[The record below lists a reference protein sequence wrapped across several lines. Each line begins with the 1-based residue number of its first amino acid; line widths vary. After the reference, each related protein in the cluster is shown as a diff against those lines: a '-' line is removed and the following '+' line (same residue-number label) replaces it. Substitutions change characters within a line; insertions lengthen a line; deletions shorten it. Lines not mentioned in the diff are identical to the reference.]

1 METIFDKV
9 DSALVQNLSERP
21 EAFQDSHYLNGSAAA
36 ATAQQI
42 GSADLFTPTNGRT
55 PLNQPLPAQIVA
67 ALNLTLVGEYLET
80 EFYSRGLN
88 TPGLIPNELRQVFV
102 RILLNEVGHRETLL
116 TVLGAQAI
124 PKPTLDFTARG
135 ALPDVFSNF
144 QTFVNLGRTFEDNG
158 VRAIKG
164 QAGNV
169 MADDFVL
176 TTALR
181 FHSVE
186 ARHASEL
193 RRIAGLKGWIV
204 LNQRGNIP
212 AILQG
217 VYDGEENVVQGG
229 VNLVTL
235 TGLPATTV
243 SEAFDEPLTADQVL
257 RNLQPFVR
265 FRRGGILFRDELR
278 NKGKE
283 EAAADSTLR

>member
-9 DSALVQNLSERP
+9 NDAVVQNLSEHP
-21 EAFQDSHYLNGSAAA
+21 EAFHDSRYLNSSVAAS
-36 ATAQQI
+36 QQT
-42 GSADLFTPTNGRT
+42 GDSDLFTPTNGRT
-55 PLNQPLPAQIVA
+55 PLNQPLPPQIIA
-67 ALNLTLVGEYLET
+67 ALNLALATEFLET

-88 TPGLIPNELRQVFV
+88 TPGLIPNELRFVFT

-116 TVLGAQAI
+116 TVLGNNAV
-124 PKPTLDFTARG
+124 PKPTFDLTARG
-135 ALPDVFSNF
+135 AVPDVLTNF
-144 QTFVNLGRTFEDNG
+144 QSFLNLGRAFEDQG

-164 QAGNV
+164 QAPNV
-169 MADDFVL
+169 MSDDFIL

-181 FHSVE
+181 FHSME

-212 AILQG
+212 AIFQG
-217 VYDGEENVVQGG
+217 IYDGEENVVQGG
-229 VNLVTL
+229 INLVTL

-257 RNLQPFVR
+257 QNIAPFVS
-265 FRRGGILFRDELR
+265 FRRRGKGTTFRSKPSEDDETGSK
-278 NKGKE
+278 N
-283 EAAADSTLR
+283 

>member
-9 DSALVQNLSERP
+9 DSTLVEKLSERP
-21 EAFQDSHYLNGSAAA
+21 EAFHDSRYLNGSAAA
-36 ATAQQI
+36 SAQQT
-42 GSADLFTPTNGRT
+42 GATDLFTPTNGRT
-55 PLNQPLPAQIVA
+55 PLNQPLPPQIVA
-67 ALNLTLVGEYLET
+67 ALNLTLTGEYLET

-88 TPGLIPNELRQVFV
+88 TPGLIPNDLRQVFV

-116 TVLGAQAI
+116 TVLGSQAI
-124 PKPTLDFTARG
+124 PKPTFDFTGRG
-135 ALPDVFSNF
+135 AIPNVFSNF
-144 QTFVNLGRTFEDNG
+144 NSFVNLGKTFEDNG

-164 QAGNV
+164 QAPNV

-193 RRIAGLKGWIV
+193 RRIAGEKGWIT
-204 LNQRGNIP
+204 LNSRGNAP
-212 AILQG
+212 AIAQG

-229 VNLVTL
+229 INLVTL
-235 TGLPATTV
+235 TGLSAATV

-265 FRRGGILFRDELR
+265 FRRAGVIFRDEFR
-278 NKGKE
+278 DENKND
-283 EAAADSTLR
+283 DSDNQK

>member
-9 DSALVQNLSERP
+9 NSALVQNLSEHP
-21 EAFQDSHYLNGSAAA
+21 EAFHDSRHLNSSAAA
-36 ATAQQI
+36 AQQT
-42 GSADLFTPTNGRT
+42 GNFDLFTPTNGRT
-55 PLNQPLPAQIVA
+55 PLNQTLPPQIVA
-67 ALNLTLVGEYLET
+67 ALNLTLTAEYLET
-80 EFYSRGLN
+80 EFYSTGLN

-116 TVLGAQAI
+116 TVLGNNAI
-124 PKPTLDFTARG
+124 PKPFFDFTARG
-135 ALPDVFSNF
+135 AVPDVFSNF
-144 QTFVNLGRTFEDNG
+144 QSFVNLGRTFEDNG

-164 QAGNV
+164 QSPNV
-169 MADDFVL
+169 MSDDFVL

-193 RRIAGLKGWIV
+193 RRIAGLKGWIT

-212 AILQG
+212 AIFQG
-217 VYDGEENVVQGG
+217 VYDGEENTVQGG
-229 VNLVTL
+229 INLVTL
-235 TGLPATTV
+235 TGLSAATV

-265 FRRGGILFRDELR
+265 FRRGKGGLFKSEDDTTG
-278 NKGKE
+278 GKK
-283 EAAADSTLR
+283 